1 VELEHL
7 KIKGEVG
14 DVWERSFGEVLIF
27 FLGGKKSENMAREKA
42 LTPEMVSKMIMNF
55 DGFLRVICVL
65 ALSLSL
71 SLSLPLK
78 NTHLY
83 LSCS

>member
-1 VELEHL
+1 MELEHL
-7 KIKGEVG
+7 KTKGEG
-14 DVWERSFGEVLIF
+14 GEVLFF

-55 DGFLRVICVL
+55 DGFLRVICLL

-71 SLSLPLK
+71 PPSLSRKHTLVLELLPI
-78 NTHLY
+78 
-83 LSCS
+83 SA